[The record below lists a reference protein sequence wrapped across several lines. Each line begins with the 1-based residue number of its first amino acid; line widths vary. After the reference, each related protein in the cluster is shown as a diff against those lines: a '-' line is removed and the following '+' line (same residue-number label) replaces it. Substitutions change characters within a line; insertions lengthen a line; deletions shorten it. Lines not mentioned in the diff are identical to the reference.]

1 MPGRAG
7 AREPKMCRT
16 VMDETPAQR
25 GSGEDGSQSA
35 ASRVPEAFALPQS
48 GDAPGEASALHD
60 ASARYRA
67 RAYYAVA

>member
-16 VMDETPAQR
+16 MMDETLARPAA
-25 GSGEDGSQSA
+25 GEDGLPPA
-35 ASRVPEAFALPQS
+35 VTTVPEAFALPQS

-60 ASARYRA
+60 ASARHRA
-67 RAYYAVA
+67 RAYYAAR